1 MDIGFFAL
9 VFVLGAG
16 SSFLGSLTS
25 GGLGIISL
33 AALFSLGLS
42 PHVAL
47 GTFRVGTIG
56 FTLGGLP
63 QYIKA
68 KKVAWNLLLPLTIAG
83 TLGSVIG
90 AQIAINTDEEL
101 LKQIIGFAILLFIPL
116 SIFKPTLGI
125 EDRVTTLKNRW
136 LGHIAFFFV
145 SIWGGSVT
153 VGTGILAVYS
163 QMYFYGLSLLVAKGT
178 NRIPNLIKSTFA
190 LAVFA
195 WSGLVAWDIGL
206 VFALGMVLGA
216 YIGTKFAIKIGDV
229 WLRKMLLVTIALISL
244 SLVLGF

>member
-1 MDIGFFAL
+1 MTLEFFLL
-9 VFVLGAG
+9 VFALGAG

-47 GTFRVGTIG
+47 GTLRVGTIG

-68 KKVAWNLLLPLTIAG
+68 KKIKWDLLLPLTIAG

-125 EDRVTTLKNRW
+125 TEQTVSIKKRW
-136 LGHIAFFFV
+136 LGHISFFV
-145 SIWGGSVT
+145 ASIWGGSIT
-153 VGTGILAVYS
+153 IGTGILAVYS
-163 QMYFYGLSLLVAKGT
+163 QMYFYGLPLLVAKGT
-178 NRIPNLIKSTFA
+178 NRIPNLVKSTFA
-190 LAVFA
+190 LGVFA

-206 VFALGMVLGA
+206 VFALGMILGA
-216 YIGTKFAIKIGDV
+216 YIGTTFAIKIGDA
-229 WLRKMLLVTIALISL
+229 WLRKVLLVTIALISL
-244 SLVLGF
+244 ALVLGF